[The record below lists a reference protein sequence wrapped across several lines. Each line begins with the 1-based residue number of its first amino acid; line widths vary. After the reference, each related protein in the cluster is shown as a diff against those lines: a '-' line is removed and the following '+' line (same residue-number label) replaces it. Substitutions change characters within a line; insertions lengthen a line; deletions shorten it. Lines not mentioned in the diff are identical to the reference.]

1 MAKAGSRGLGQ
12 LEPEPLFGRAGP
24 MNDDR
29 SPLLDLMTCIDCNR
43 TMKLEKAEP
52 DSNGND
58 LIHYRC
64 EACQR
69 LEIVRLTRRSWT
81 V

>member
-1 MAKAGSRGLGQ
+1 
-12 LEPEPLFGRAGP
+12 

-29 SPLLDLMTCIDCNR
+29 SPLLDLMTCIDCNQ
-43 TMKLEKAEP
+43 TMKLEKAES
-52 DSNGND
+52 DGKGND

-64 EACQR
+64 KVCQR
-69 LEIVRLTRRSWT
+69 LEILQLTRRSWT

>member
-1 MAKAGSRGLGQ
+1 MIGGFGGEAWAA
-12 LEPEPLFGRAGP
+12 EPELLFSRAGH

-29 SPLLDLMTCIDCNR
+29 SPLLDLMTCIDCNE

-52 DSNGND
+52 DAKGHD
-58 LIHYRC
+58 IIHYRC
-64 EACQR
+64 KVCQR
-69 LEIVRLTRRSWT
+69 LEIVRLTRRSWA

>member
-1 MAKAGSRGLGQ
+1 MAPR
-12 LEPEPLFGRAGP
+12 EPEPLFNRAGH

-29 SPLLDLMTCIDCNR
+29 SPLLDLMTCIDCNQA
-43 TMKLEKAEP
+43 MKLEKAEP
-52 DSNGND
+52 DGKGND

-64 EACQR
+64 EVCQR

>member
-1 MAKAGSRGLGQ
+1 
-12 LEPEPLFGRAGP
+12 
-24 MNDDR
+24 
-29 SPLLDLMTCIDCNR
+29 
-43 TMKLEKAEP
+43 MKLEKAEP
-52 DSNGND
+52 DGNGND

-64 EACQR
+64 KICQR

>member
-1 MAKAGSRGLGQ
+1 
-12 LEPEPLFGRAGP
+12 

-29 SPLLDLMTCIDCNR
+29 SPLLDLMTCIDCNQP
-43 TMKLEKAEP
+43 MKLEKAEP
-52 DSNGND
+52 DGNGND

-64 EACQR
+64 RVCQR
-69 LEIVRLTRRSWT
+69 LEILQLTRRSWCD

>member
-1 MAKAGSRGLGQ
+1 VRQ
-12 LEPEPLFGRAGP
+12 LEPEPLFSRAGH

-29 SPLLDLMTCIDCNR
+29 SPLLDLMTCIECSQ

-52 DSNGND
+52 DGKGND

-64 EACQR
+64 KVCRR
-69 LEIVRLTRRSWT
+69 LEIVRLTRRSWA

>member
-1 MAKAGSRGLGQ
+1 MSKGFGARLGQ
-12 LEPEPLFGRAGP
+12 LEPEPFSAGQP

-29 SPLLDLMTCIDCNR
+29 SPLLDLMTCIVCNQ

-52 DSNGND
+52 DGKGND
-58 LIHYRC
+58 FIHYRC
-64 EACQR
+64 KACQR
-69 LEIVRLTRRSWT
+69 LEIVRLTRRSWA

>member
-1 MAKAGSRGLGQ
+1 
-12 LEPEPLFGRAGP
+12 
-24 MNDDR
+24 MNDD
-29 SPLLDLMTCIDCNR
+29 CIDCNQA
-43 TMKLEKAEP
+43 MKLEKAEP
-52 DSNGND
+52 DGKGND

-64 EACQR
+64 EVCQR

>member
-1 MAKAGSRGLGQ
+1 MVKAGGPR
-12 LEPEPLFGRAGP
+12 EPEAFSWAAH

-29 SPLLDLMTCIDCNR
+29 SPLLDLMTCIDCNE

-52 DSNGND
+52 DAKGND
-58 LIHYRC
+58 IIHYRC
-64 EACQR
+64 KVCQR
-69 LEIVRLTRRSWT
+69 LEIVRLTRRSWA

>member
-1 MAKAGSRGLGQ
+1 
-12 LEPEPLFGRAGP
+12 

-29 SPLLDLMTCIDCNR
+29 SPLLDLMTCIDCN
-43 TMKLEKAEP
+43 KAEP
-52 DSNGND
+52 DGKGND

-64 EACQR
+64 EVCQR